1 MRYRTEA
8 NWTRLL
14 WFVVALASVL
24 TASASGN
31 GTSLID
37 AVKSGN
43 TQTIRTLLKQHPDV
57 NAQEADGMTA
67 LHWAVRNDDTETVQL
82 LIRAGAKVKA
92 ANRWRHAYRIGSHK
106 RKWSARRSTAQ
117 SRSRC
122 EHRSSRR

>member
-24 TASASGN
+24 IASASGN
-31 GTSLID
+31 GTSFID

-67 LHWAVRNDDTETVQL
+67 LHWAVRNNDTETVRL
-82 LIRAGAKVKA
+82 LIRAGANVKA
-92 ANRWRHAYRIGSHK
+92 ANRYGVTPVALAATNGN
-106 RKWSARRSTAQ
+106 
-117 SRSRC
+117 
-122 EHRSSRR
+122 